1 MKKSGFIFIK
11 CAGCGQPFKA
21 YPICRNSKKR
31 AEYCEYCRE
40 CLTFKKGTDLLIKN
54 LYERQAE
61 IKNEI
66 DRVKQFHERRMREL
80 LGD

>member
-1 MKKSGFIFIK
+1 MINCAACKKPFNPGK
-11 CAGCGQPFKA
+11 EKKPPKYCG
-21 YPICRNSKKR
+21 
-31 AEYCEYCRE
+31 YCRE
-40 CLTFKKGTDLLIKN
+40 CLTFKKGSDLLIKN

-66 DRVKQFHERRMREL
+66 DRVKLFHDKRMKEL